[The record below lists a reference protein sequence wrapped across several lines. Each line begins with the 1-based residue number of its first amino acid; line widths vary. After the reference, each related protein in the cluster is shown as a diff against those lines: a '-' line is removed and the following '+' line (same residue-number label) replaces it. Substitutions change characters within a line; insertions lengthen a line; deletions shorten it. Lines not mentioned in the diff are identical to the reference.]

1 MYTQKEINKAIKLY
15 ERLGSIA
22 AGPLKTPPPPLRQR
36 GAYFLN

>member
-22 AGPLKTPPPPLRQR
+22 AGPLKTPPSDNEVLIS
-36 GAYFLN
+36 